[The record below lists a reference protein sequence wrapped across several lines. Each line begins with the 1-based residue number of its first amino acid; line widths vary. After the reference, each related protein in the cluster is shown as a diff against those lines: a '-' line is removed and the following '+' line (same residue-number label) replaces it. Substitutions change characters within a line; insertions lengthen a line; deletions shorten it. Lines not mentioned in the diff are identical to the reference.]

1 MEPWKTAPRMLVK
14 EEVEEEVE
22 EEVKEEVEEEEE
34 KKKEKREEKKEE
46 EKERKR
52 EEKERERKEIE
63 EEEGD
68 HGTAKMRLMN
78 SIHCWIL
85 HYTYLNPHLSER
97 KGRPHCR
104 GLPSVS
110 KRVKALRPPIQT
122 TRQLHYPLA
131 D

>member
-22 EEVKEEVEEEEE
+22 VEEEEEE
-34 KKKEKREEKKEE
+34 KKEEEEEEEKREEKREE
-46 EKERKR
+46 EKE
-52 EEKERERKEIE
+52 EEERERKEE
-63 EEEGD
+63 KKEEEGD

-85 HYTYLNPHLSER
+85 HYTYPNPHLSER

-110 KRVKALRPPIQT
+110 QRVKALRPPIQT

>member
-1 MEPWKTAPRMLVK
+1 M
-14 EEVEEEVE
+14 EEE
-22 EEVKEEVEEEEE
+22 EEEEE
-34 KKKEKREEKKEE
+34 KKEKKEK
-46 EKERKR
+46 EK
-52 EEKERERKEIE
+52 KERERKEEERERKEEERERKEEKE

-85 HYTYLNPHLSER
+85 HYTYPNPHLSER

-104 GLPSVS
+104 GSPSVS
-110 KRVKALRPPIQT
+110 QRVKALIQT

>member
-1 MEPWKTAPRMLVK
+1 MK
-14 EEVEEEVE
+14 EEVEEE
-22 EEVKEEVEEEEE
+22 EEVEVEEEEEE
-34 KKKEKREEKKEE
+34 KKKEKREEK
-46 EKERKR
+46 EK
-52 EEKERERKEIE
+52 EEKERERKEEERERKEKERERKEKE

-85 HYTYLNPHLSER
+85 HYTYLSPHLSER
-97 KGRPHCR
+97 KGRPHCQ

-110 KRVKALRPPIQT
+110 QRVKALRPPIQT

>member
-14 EEVEEEVE
+14 EEVEEEEVE
-22 EEVKEEVEEEEE
+22 EEEVEEEGEE
-34 KKKEKREEKKEE
+34 KTE
-46 EKERKR
+46 EKEEK
-52 EEKERERKEIE
+52 EKKERERKEEERKRKEEKE

-85 HYTYLNPHLSER
+85 HYTYPNPHLSER

-104 GLPSVS
+104 GSPSVS
-110 KRVKALRPPIQT
+110 QRVKALIQT
-122 TRQLHYPLA
+122 TRQVHYPLA